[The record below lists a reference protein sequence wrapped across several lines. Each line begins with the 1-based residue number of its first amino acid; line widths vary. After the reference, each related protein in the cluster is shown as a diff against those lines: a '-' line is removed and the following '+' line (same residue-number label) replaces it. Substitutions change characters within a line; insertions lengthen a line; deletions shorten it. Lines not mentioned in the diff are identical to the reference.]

1 MNVTYRVLICCAC
14 HFQNSSLFFILASS
28 FFKCLQCLFSTLIQG
43 GEGGHLFRLTCSVML
58 WGGRDSA
65 HKYCW
70 CVWGVLTVYGLHRV
84 CPSSQCVLS
93 RSTLLRLQGALQ
105 EHRPKWALRFV
116 HSPGVS
122 HSGSGSQVLLKGT
135 DSVGRVFCALP
146 KSEQLRQPGAW

>member
-1 MNVTYRVLICCAC
+1 M
-14 HFQNSSLFFILASS
+14 
-28 FFKCLQCLFSTLIQG
+28 
-43 GEGGHLFRLTCSVML
+43 
-58 WGGRDSA
+58 
-65 HKYCW
+65 
-70 CVWGVLTVYGLHRV
+70 YGLHRV

-135 DSVGRVFCALP
+135 DSFGRVFCALP